1 MRQSIGFDT
10 KRLKVEG
17 YGLRHVWRNRTGT
30 HVITAREFRERRA
43 LTLNM
48 IEGLR
53 KIAWD
58 GGQSSPIPSTTLGL
72 IPCGRRMPQSAH
84 PASTRCRDGRDEAS
98 LGEAFL
104 LTEKFPGN
112 QIEHKLFG
120 SLANQL
126 LGNFVNFIMSVI
138 EYYLSR
144 RCGLG
149 RR

>member
-1 MRQSIGFDT
+1 MRRSIGFDT
-10 KRLKVEG
+10 KRVKVEG
-17 YGLRHVWRNRTGT
+17 YGLRHVRRYRAGT
-30 HVITAREFRERRA
+30 HVITARAFRERRA

-58 GGQSSPIPSTTLGL
+58 GRQSLVPSTTSASSRVVEECLN
-72 IPCGRRMPQSAH
+72 RRTLHQRHS
-84 PASTRCRDGRDEAS
+84 RDGRDEAS
-98 LGEAFL
+98 SGEAFI
-104 LTEKFPGN
+104 LTEKFSSN

>member
-43 LTLNM
+43 LALNM

-58 GGQSSPIPSTTLGL
+58 GGQSSLVPSTTSASSRVVEECLN
-72 IPCGRRMPQSAH
+72 RRTLHQRHS
-84 PASTRCRDGRDEAS
+84 RDGRDEPGPGGAFRARCCGLRNLDLS
-98 LGEAFL
+98 PLPKAGEAGL
-104 LTEKFPGN
+104 L
-112 QIEHKLFG
+112 
-120 SLANQL
+120 
-126 LGNFVNFIMSVI
+126 
-138 EYYLSR
+138 Y
-144 RCGLG
+144 
-149 RR
+149 